1 MMTSRRRGGKGCLPA
16 GSRARA
22 TGAVLVALVL
32 GSTACGCS
40 IQRMAVKSMAN
51 SLTTGPDVFS
61 SDDDPELVR
70 DAIPFGLKTL
80 ESLLQTLPRHEGLLL
95 SLCRG
100 YTQYAYAFI
109 QLDAESLENTD
120 REGAGRLRERALK
133 LYLRARGYGLRG
145 LELRHPGISEELKL
159 RPEQAAAK
167 LTLPELPMLYWT
179 AAAWGSAIS
188 VAKDRPDI
196 TADLAAVKALMV
208 RGLALREDFDH
219 GAIHEAMIVLE
230 SLPAAM
236 GGSPDRA
243 RDHFRRAVALS
254 SGQRASPY
262 VTLAESVSVMQQNRA
277 EFEQLLRQALAID
290 PDRNPPT
297 RLETILTQQKARALL
312 AREDEFF
319 LDSGA
324 PSDSVKIEDSK

>member
-1 MMTSRRRGGKGCLPA
+1 VPG
-16 GSRARA
+16 GSRVRPSL
-22 TGAVLVALVL
+22 AVLTVILL
-32 GSTACGCS
+32 GATASGCS

-80 ESLLQTLPRHEGLLL
+80 ESLLETLPRHNGLLL

-100 YTQYAYAFI
+100 YTQYAYAFV
-109 QLDAESLENTD
+109 QMDAEAIERTD
-120 REGAGRLRERALK
+120 REAANHLRARALK
-133 LYLRARGYGLRG
+133 LYLRARGFGLRG
-145 LELRHPGISEELKL
+145 LELKHPGISEELE
-159 RPEQAAAK
+159 RQPEQASAK
-167 LTLPELPMLYWT
+167 LTVGELPMLYWT

-188 VAKDRPDI
+188 VAKDRPDL

-208 RGLALREDFDH
+208 RGLALKEDFDG

-236 GGSPDRA
+236 GGSVDRA

-254 SGQRASPY
+254 KGQRASPY

-290 PDRNPPT
+290 PDRSPPT
-297 RLETILTQQKARALL
+297 RLETILTQQKARELL
-312 AREDEFF
+312 AREDELF

-324 PSDSVKIEDSK
+324 PSDSTR

>member
-1 MMTSRRRGGKGCLPA
+1 
-16 GSRARA
+16 
-22 TGAVLVALVL
+22 
-32 GSTACGCS
+32 
-40 IQRMAVKSMAN
+40 
-51 SLTTGPDVFS
+51 
-61 SDDDPELVR
+61 
-70 DAIPFGLKTL
+70 
-80 ESLLQTLPRHEGLLL
+80 
-95 SLCRG
+95 
-100 YTQYAYAFI
+100 
-109 QLDAESLENTD
+109 
-120 REGAGRLRERALK
+120 
-133 LYLRARGYGLRG
+133 
-145 LELRHPGISEELKL
+145 
-159 RPEQAAAK
+159 
-167 LTLPELPMLYWT
+167 MLYWT

-277 EFEQLLRQALAID
+277 EFERLLRQALAID